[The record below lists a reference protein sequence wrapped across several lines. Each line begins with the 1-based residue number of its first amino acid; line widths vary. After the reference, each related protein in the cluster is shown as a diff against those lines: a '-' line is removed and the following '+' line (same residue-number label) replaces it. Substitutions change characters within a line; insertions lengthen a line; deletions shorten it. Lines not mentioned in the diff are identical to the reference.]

1 MGITQIKNF
10 ALVNPMMRD
19 CPPGYKK
26 RYLEPAK
33 RCKDQFTI
41 GTGMRCFILS
51 YNTLPLFLFE
61 NDTFFIFLLL
71 KDTLMLR
78 HVEIKL

>member
-41 GTGMRCFILS
+41 GTGMHCFILS
-51 YNTLPLFLFE
+51 DAILP
-61 NDTFFIFLLL
+61 
-71 KDTLMLR
+71 
-78 HVEIKL
+78 